1 MVFRECDRLI
11 CVRVTSKRG
20 YSLLFPHLFLDL
32 HVYIFFAVRTK
43 WCGREQLL
51 ADRKCQII
59 RNISTIFSSMYKLLA
74 AVR

>member
-51 ADRKCQII
+51 ANRTCQIVQCSH
-59 RNISTIFSSMYKLLA
+59 NLSEATYVTDFEQ
-74 AVR
+74 